1 MMICFLFKNEK
12 EIFLLSDSKC
22 PKVPK
27 KISAISQGFLR
38 HYKQR
43 VHKKCQK
50 SSRDSTG
57 LSNFKKSKKRL

>member
-1 MMICFLFKNEK
+1 M
-12 EIFLLSDSKC
+12 SKS
-22 PKVPK
+22 PQ

-57 LSNFKKSKKRL
+57 LSNFKKSKKDFEKLI